1 MSKPSNISIAN
12 ARIAFPNFSAKP
24 EKYNQH
30 PMRNFLL
37 ILEDEGLVENLI
49 ADGWNV
55 KRFRPRE
62 GEERG
67 TAYLQVKVNFNNKPP
82 IIWLITGDRKTRVHE
97 DMIEA
102 FDYMEFENI
111 DLIIEPYQYDVNGKT
126 GISAYLKTM
135 YATKVV
141 DEFESKYADVGDDD
155 CPF

>member
-12 ARIAFPNFSAKP
+12 ARIAFTNFSAKP

-30 PMRNFLL
+30 PMPNFLL

-62 GEERG
+62 GEDLG
-67 TAYLQVKVNFNNKPP
+67 AAYLQVKVNFNKKPP
-82 IIWLITGDRKTRVHE
+82 IIWLITGNRKTRVHD

-141 DEFESKYADVGDDD
+141 DAFESKYADIGDDD